1 MIAEDGLRVDEDAP
15 PIEVR
20 ELVSAFGRHVVHDHL
35 NLTVNR
41 GEVLGVVGGSGA
53 GKSVLLRT
61 IIGLK
66 QPDGGEVRL
75 FGHDISEVSYSQWTG
90 IERRWGVL
98 FQHGAL
104 FTSLTVK
111 ENVQAPM
118 REHTNLS
125 QAEQDELADLKIAL
139 AGLPAAAGALKPS
152 ELSGGMIKRAALA
165 RALALD
171 PELLFLDEP
180 TSGLDPIG
188 AAAFDELIRDLSESL
203 GLTVFMITHD
213 LDSLYAITDRVAVI
227 ADKKIVAAAP
237 VAELER
243 SEHPWI
249 REYFLGPRGR
259 AAVKAHDQSA
269 RGKG

>member
-1 MIAEDGLRVDEDAP
+1 MSPVHEDAP
-15 PIEVR
+15 PIEVSG
-20 ELVSAFGRHVVHDHL
+20 LLSAFSDHVVHQDL
-35 NLTVNR
+35 DLTVER
-41 GEVLGVVGGSGA
+41 GEVLGIVGGSGS

-66 QPDGGEVRL
+66 KPEGGEVRL
-75 FGHDISEVSYSQWTG
+75 FGHDIDTVSYTQWTG

-111 ENVQAPM
+111 ENVMAPM

-125 QAEQDELADLKIAL
+125 AAEQDELADLKIRL
-139 AGLPAAAGALKPS
+139 VGLPLSAGALKPA

-171 PELLFLDEP
+171 PELVFLDEP

-227 ADKKIVAAAP
+227 ADKKIVAKAP
-237 VAELER
+237 VTELER
-243 SEHPWI
+243 SDHPWI

-259 AAVKAHDQSA
+259 AAVAAHGRGA

>member
-152 ELSGGMIKRAALA
+152 ELSGGMIKRAGED
-165 RALALD
+165 RALG
-171 PELLFLDEP
+171 PEVGAEAPLRLVHEDE
-180 TSGLDPIG
+180 
-188 AAAFDELIRDLSESL
+188 R
-203 GLTVFMITHD
+203 
-213 LDSLYAITDRVAVI
+213 R
-227 ADKKIVAAAP
+227 
-237 VAELER
+237 
-243 SEHPWI
+243 
-249 REYFLGPRGR
+249 
-259 AAVKAHDQSA
+259 
-269 RGKG
+269 